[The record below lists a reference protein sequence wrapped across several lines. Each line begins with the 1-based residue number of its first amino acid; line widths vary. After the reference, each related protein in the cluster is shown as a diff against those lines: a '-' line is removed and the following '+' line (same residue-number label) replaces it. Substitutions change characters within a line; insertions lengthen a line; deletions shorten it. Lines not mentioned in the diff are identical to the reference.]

1 LLPDTLDTHIEWR
14 RLLVAHSISGVQV
27 HDARLVASM
36 HIHGVD
42 RILTFTT
49 RDFVRFTDIQAVH
62 PTDLS

>member
-1 LLPDTLDTHIEWR
+1 
-14 RLLVAHSISGVQV
+14 
-27 HDARLVASM
+27 M